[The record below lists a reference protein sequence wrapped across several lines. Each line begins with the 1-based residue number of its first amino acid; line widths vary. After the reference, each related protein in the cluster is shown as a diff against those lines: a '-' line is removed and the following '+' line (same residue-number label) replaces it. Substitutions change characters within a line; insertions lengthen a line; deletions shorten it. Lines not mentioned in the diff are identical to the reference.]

1 MMIKMKEVNIMKK
14 AFAIITLLVAL
25 LTSNAADAKFSDEYK
40 AQYPK
45 RVKTQKIITDSG
57 RPTTSTRYKLF
68 SRWLSDGLFELAV
81 MDYNGIK
88 VCTICYGINGNSPRE
103 FLNFTWGDG
112 ENAHEIQTLS
122 SESKSISFNRFSDF
136 IDARVNPKLLKTA
149 TVISVHDSYL
159 HSEHL
164 IYESHKRWKEWKKA
178 IDAAE
183 KIMNER

>member
-1 MMIKMKEVNIMKK
+1 MKK
-14 AFAIITLLVAL
+14 TFAIITLLVAL

-57 RPTTSTRYKLF
+57 RPATSTRYKLF
-68 SRWLSDGLFELAV
+68 SRWLEDGLFELAV

-88 VCTICYGINGNSPRE
+88 ICTISYGINGTSPRE
-103 FLNFTWGDG
+103 FVNFTWGDG
-112 ENAHEIQTLS
+112 ENVHEIQTLS
-122 SESKSISFNRFSDF
+122 SESKSINFNRFSDF
-136 IDARVNPKLLKTA
+136 IDAKVNPNLLKTA

-164 IYESHKRWKEWKKA
+164 IYESHKRWKEWKEA
-178 IDAAE
+178 LNAAE
-183 KIMNER
+183 QLMNER

>member
-1 MMIKMKEVNIMKK
+1 MKK

-122 SESKSISFNRFSDF
+122 SESKSIGYNRFSDF
-136 IDARVNPKLLKTA
+136 IDAVVDPKLLKTA
-149 TVISVHDSYL
+149 TVISVHDSNL
-159 HSEHL
+159 RSEPL
-164 IYESHKRWKEWKKA
+164 IYESHKRWKEWKEA

-183 KIMNER
+183 KIMNE

>member
-1 MMIKMKEVNIMKK
+1 MKK

-88 VCTICYGINGNSPRE
+88 VCTICYGINGNSRRE

-149 TVISVHDSYL
+149 TVISVHDSSL
-159 HSEHL
+159 RSEPL
-164 IYESHKRWKEWKKA
+164 IYESHKRWKEWKEA

-183 KIMNER
+183 KIINE